1 MSNVSR
7 FLGLPSAGVTLL
19 LLTACGGGDGF
30 TGSTGST
37 GSTGLLSAGITD
49 AAVDEA
55 QAVNLRVTALE
66 LRLQDADED
75 DWLVVDL
82 REEDDTAQVF
92 NLLDYQHG
100 ETFPLFED
108 ERVPAGVYSHAR
120 LVLEAPAR
128 TPGECVGQNPLDGS
142 HVVVGDAMVPLFVP
156 SGANTGVKLASP
168 FSVPEDGEARIVI
181 DFDLRQSL
189 FQPAAFRDSCYF
201 LRPSFR
207 VEAVASTGRIVGSV
221 DESLLTG
228 DLCSDVDPATGNAVY
243 LYEDVGLEP
252 GDINAD
258 PASDLAPPF
267 ATSVVTFDA
276 SANEGRYVVAFLPP
290 GEYTVAFTCRA
301 DEERLPNPDAD
312 NTDDR
317 LAVDELD
324 FQQPQNVAV
333 EAASEAVVD
342 LGSLNAE

>member
-1 MSNVSR
+1 VFSISR
-7 FLGLPSAGVTLL
+7 IKGLPLAGATLL
-19 LLTACGGGDGF
+19 LLTACGGG
-30 TGSTGST
+30 GST

-55 QAVNLRVTALE
+55 EAVNLRVIAVQ

-75 DWLVVDL
+75 DWVVVEL
-82 REEDDTAQVF
+82 RDELDAALEF

-128 TPGECVGQNPLDGS
+128 TPVECVGQDPLAGS
-142 HVVVGDAMVPLFVP
+142 HVVVSDTQATVPLFIP

-168 FSVPEDGEARIVI
+168 FRVPENGEARIVI

-189 FQPAAFRDSCYF
+189 FQPAAFKDSCYF
-201 LRPSFR
+201 LRPAFR
-207 VEAVASTGRIVGSV
+207 VEAVQNIGEIVGSV
-221 DESLLTG
+221 DRALLTG
-228 DLCSDVDPATGNAVY
+228 DLCSDNDPATGNAVY
-243 LYEDVGLEP
+243 VYEGFDQEP

-258 PASDLAPPF
+258 PGSQTAAPF
-267 ATSVVTFDA
+267 ATAAVNFDET
-276 SANEGRYVVAFLPP
+276 ANQGAYVVAFLPP

-301 DEERLPNPDAD
+301 DQERLPNPDAD
-312 NTDDR
+312 TEGEPF
-317 LAVDELD
+317 AVDGLE
-324 FQQPQNVAV
+324 FQQPQDAQV
-333 EAASEAVVD
+333 EATSKTVVNFISSD
-342 LGSLNAE
+342 VE